1 VEHEEQAEELEREA
15 DKLDEH
21 SERVGEH
28 IDEAKREWEAKED
41 DPAVPG
47 AQPPP
52 GEEEESVPGVAAD
65 EDTMRDEP
73 GP

>member
-15 DKLDEH
+15 EKLDEH

-41 DPAVPG
+41 DPTVPG

-52 GEEEESVPGVAAD
+52 DED
-65 EDTMRDEP
+65 EDTMREEP

>member
-1 VEHEEQAEELEREA
+1 VEHEEHAEELDQEA
-15 DKLDEH
+15 EKLDEH
-21 SERVGEH
+21 SEAVGEH
-28 IDEAKREWEAKED
+28 IDEARREWEAKED
-41 DPAVPG
+41 DPTVPG

-65 EDTMRDEP
+65 EDTLRDEG

>member
-1 VEHEEQAEELEREA
+1 VEHDEQAEELEREA
-15 DKLDEH
+15 EKLDEH

-28 IDEAKREWEAKED
+28 IDETRREWEDKEE
-41 DPAVPG
+41 DPTVPG

-52 GEEEESVPGVAAD
+52 EEEEESVPGVAAD

>member
-1 VEHEEQAEELEREA
+1 VEHEEEL

-21 SERVGEH
+21 SDEVGEE
-28 IDEAKREWEAKED
+28 IEDARRDWEAKQD
-41 DPAVPG
+41 DPTVPG

-65 EDTMRDEP
+65 EDTLRDEP

>member
-1 VEHEEQAEELEREA
+1 VEHEERADELEREA
-15 DKLDEH
+15 EKLDEH
-21 SERVGEH
+21 SDRVGEH
-28 IDEAKREWEAKED
+28 IDDAKREWEAKEED
-41 DPAVPG
+41 ASVPG

-65 EDTMRDEP
+65 EDTMREEP

>member
-1 VEHEEQAEELEREA
+1 VEHEEHAEELEQDA

-21 SERVGEH
+21 SGVVGEH
-28 IDEAKREWEAKED
+28 IDEARREWEAKEK

-52 GEEEESVPGVAAD
+52 GEEEESLPGVAAD
-65 EDTMRDEP
+65 EDTLRDEP